1 MENTMTNTESNESG
15 ENTMTRAI
23 ELENGTMTQPT
34 KEAIVAK
41 KTDNT
46 KSETKMKNKVQVSG
60 VLESD
65 GKLTVIGVCDDI
77 SFEASPFRWGSKMLM
92 KVEAEGLDR
101 GTRIAVGHA
110 AKKAI
115 KAAGLTL
122 PEAVLKRPRKAKEVV
137 VAEVVIEVE
146 VEEGSEA

>member
-41 KTDNT
+41 KTNT
-46 KSETKMKNKVQVSG
+46 QTETKMNKVQVSG

-65 GKLTVIGVCDDI
+65 GKLVVIGTCDGQA
-77 SFEASPFRWGSKMLM
+77 FEAY
-92 KVEAEGLDR
+92 
-101 GTRIAVGHA
+101 
-110 AKKAI
+110 
-115 KAAGLTL
+115 
-122 PEAVLKRPRKAKEVV
+122 
-137 VAEVVIEVE
+137 
-146 VEEGSEA
+146 

>member
-1 MENTMTNTESNESG
+1 MATKDVKVNEV
-15 ENTMTRAI
+15 EI
-23 ELENGTMTQPT
+23 VNGVPVVRGT
-34 KEAIVAK
+34 ASDVA
-41 KTDNT
+41 
-46 KSETKMKNKVQVSG
+46 
-60 VLESD
+60 
-65 GKLTVIGVCDDI
+65 
-77 SFEASPFRWGSKMLM
+77 FEAAPFRWGSKMLM